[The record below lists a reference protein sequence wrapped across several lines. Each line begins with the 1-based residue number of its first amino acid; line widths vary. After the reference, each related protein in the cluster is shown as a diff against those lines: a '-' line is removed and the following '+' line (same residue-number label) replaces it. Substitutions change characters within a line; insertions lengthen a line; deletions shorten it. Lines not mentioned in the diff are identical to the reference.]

1 MQIWNL
7 KERSVTMPTDSC
19 IDVLK
24 IKEVVARARQNG
36 MSISEYT
43 VRRAIRTGRL
53 PCRVVGKTYLIS
65 WKKLVEWATC
75 SNGCDNHI
83 FEENGSI

>member
-1 MQIWNL
+1 MSN
-7 KERSVTMPTDSC
+7 ETC

-24 IKEVVARARQNG
+24 IREAAARAKANG

-43 VRRAIRTGRL
+43 IRSAIRTGQL
-53 PCRVVGKTYLIS
+53 PCRIVGKTYLIS

-75 SNGCDNHI
+75 STGCDNHV
-83 FEENGSI
+83 FTENSLN

>member
-1 MQIWNL
+1 
-7 KERSVTMPTDSC
+7 MPNENC

-24 IKEVVARARQNG
+24 IREAAARAKANG

-43 VRRAIRTGRL
+43 IRSAIRTGQL
-53 PCRVVGKTYLIS
+53 PCRIVGKTYLIS

-75 SNGCDNHI
+75 STGCDNHVI
-83 FEENGSI
+83 TKNSLN

>member
-1 MQIWNL
+1 
-7 KERSVTMPTDSC
+7 MPTDSC

-43 VRRAIRTGRL
+43 VRRAIRTGQL

-65 WKKLVEWATC
+65 RKKLVEWATC
-75 SNGCDNHI
+75 SDGCDNHI

>member
-1 MQIWNL
+1 
-7 KERSVTMPTDSC
+7 MPTESC

-24 IKEVVARARQNG
+24 IREAVTRARANG

-43 VRRAIRTGRL
+43 VRRAIRSGQL
-53 PCRVVGKTYLIS
+53 PCRIVGKTYLIS

-75 SNGCDNHI
+75 SNGFDNHI
-83 FEENGSI
+83 FEKNNAF